1 MADIAAELALLDA
14 ARDALAAAPLVPAVP
29 SGSIGPVDPV
39 APGDLPA
46 LVLALDATTRV
57 RVGLGDR
64 SELMTGALPVST
76 VVDLANPALPG
87 DPSFSMVDA
96 TRTVLTLLHGGQVHA
111 DGSEALLPLDPADV
125 TVQLDG
131 APVTVVSGAP
141 NAGEVQADPIAG
153 QLHFGTALPNA
164 GTVQADYFLGQWE
177 RRVERAT
184 GTLRV
189 DACAATGAEAASLG
203 ESAVTALL
211 APDVAPLLALGL
223 TGLSSV
229 VFRRARPDPPSPTAI
244 VAHFRRRATFAF
256 DFQHVVDRAE
266 SSGGIIRRVPVTTR
280 LEALGAVVVVEQS

>member
-1 MADIAAELALLDA
+1 VADIVAELALLDA
-14 ARDALAAAPLVPAVP
+14 VRDALAAAPLVPAVLL
-29 SGSIGPVDPV
+29 GHVGAVEPVV
-39 APGDLPA
+39 AGDLPA
-46 LVLALDATTRV
+46 LVLSLDASSRV

-64 SELMTGALPVST
+64 SELMTGALPVFT

-96 TRTVLTLLHGGQVHA
+96 TRTVLTLLHGGQAHA
-111 DGSEALLPLDPADV
+111 DGSDAVLPLDPADI
-125 TVQLDG
+125 TVRLNG
-131 APVTVVSGAP
+131 NPVTVVSGAP

-164 GTVQADYFLGQWE
+164 GTVRADYFLGQWE

-203 ESAVTALL
+203 ESALTVLL
-211 APDVAPLLALGL
+211 APDRSPLLALGL

-229 VFRRARPDPPSPTAI
+229 VFRRARPDPPAAPAV

-256 DFQHVVDRAE
+256 DFQNVVDRAE
-266 SSGGIIRRVPVTTR
+266 SSGGIIRRIPVTTR
-280 LEALGAVVVVEQS
+280 LESPGGIVVEQS